1 MPGIGNE
8 WFVYNYVTRK
18 SSDVVKFMQD
28 NYPPGFSYEDFAPM
42 FMQGRAVR
50 SRAVG

>member
-1 MPGIGNE
+1 MAMSGLGTTA
-8 WFVYNYVTRK
+8 WKTRQNP
-18 SSDVVKFMQD
+18 DLVKFMED
-28 NYPPGFSYEDFAPM
+28 NYSPGFSYEDFAPM